1 MSHACSLRSGARG
14 LSAKL
19 NLVVRN
25 SGEIRKKSSL
35 TTSRLGDAVALP
47 FFTPSVA
54 SSCQLAIVAN
64 CGIVTDLEPPGELL
78 QGGEDQTWGGE
89 CRWIRDTGIG
99 DENER
104 QVACVEGERRAS
116 TRGESVFV
124 KGGRQ

>member
-64 CGIVTDLEPPGELL
+64 CGIVTGLEPPGELL
-78 QGGEDQTWGGE
+78 QGGGGSDVGQG
-89 CRWIRDTGIG
+89 RNAKSYGI
-99 DENER
+99 
-104 QVACVEGERRAS
+104 S
-116 TRGESVFV
+116 ISVSANHHCNIYCY
-124 KGGRQ
+124 